1 MRIILSILILIFSF
15 QSFAKADDIS
25 EFEIEGISIG
35 DSLIAHIGLDKIEGL
50 KESYYK
56 DNLYTTVTI
65 FPGETKLKL
74 ENYEALVI
82 SFLSSDNKFKIQ
94 GLSGIVMYK
103 ENIQDC
109 KKKSD
114 QIVKEFNSI
123 LSDIEPQ
130 KNNFNAEL
138 GKVNSIEFH
147 FKNTDM
153 AIVACYDYDPHPSN
167 TDHLRISLNR
177 KQFLNWIET
186 KAYK

>member
-1 MRIILSILILIFSF
+1 MKKLFFIVILTLNF
-15 QSFAKADDIS
+15 QSFTKADDIR

-35 DSLIAHIGLDKIEGL
+35 DSLITHIGLDKIEGL

-65 FPGETKLKL
+65 FPGETKLEL

-82 SFLSSDNKFKIQ
+82 SFLSSDNKYKIQ

-103 ENIQDC
+103 ENINDC
-109 KKKSD
+109 KKKRD

-123 LSDIEPQ
+123 FSDIKPQ
-130 KNNFNAEL
+130 KNNFNAGL